1 MALSDQQFNQFLL
14 DAQDSTG
21 FGINRYNELKDA
33 GATNQQ
39 IAEIAANAPVIGPK
53 AREALPELS
62 DIFYTQIRNELETQ
76 YNNIVSIGKAQGKDV
91 TYRGRSSDLPTI
103 FNQQARQLADAGVS
117 SVANLRLSEITVP
130 VMSSFG
136 GFTFSGDESGKVV
149 QKRESRQVGTR
160 TYQGLIDVTT
170 GQPFK
175 NTNLGGA
182 VAIDRDTGAQKFGD
196 IFSGVKGGAN
206 YGIQFAPDGSPILF
220 PVWEKTK
227 SPIAQIGMEFLEPI
241 IEPIATAAGY
251 YFGGPVVGTA
261 VGNTVGQY
269 LASGEVDAE
278 RVAIATA
285 AAYAGSEIAG
295 SMGGEVAGA
304 PTPDG
309 GIVGTPGVSTVYPVA
324 PPNIGVATLP
334 PQAAAGAGLTSA
346 EMAALRG
353 NAGYGETVQ
362 SLLNQDLA
370 FVGEDA
376 AQLYNTTGS
385 VAATQQNLLA
395 AGVDPTMA
403 AEASNLAAL
412 GGTGTSIA
420 SSLGTAFP
428 RETVFTSEGLLSS
441 GATLDPIAKEIAGI
455 STTGGSSIGV
465 TDALRLANQAQG
477 LFGQQPQMGGLL
489 GGQRAGGQ
497 PMGVDYSGLL
507 ALLQARTGTPNVA
520 SLLAP
525 AVNRYQPLTTQQSLL
540 G

>member
-21 FGINRYNELKDA
+21 FGINRYNELKEL

-62 DIFYTQIRNELETQ
+62 DIYYTRIRNELETQ
-76 YNNIVSIGKAQGKDV
+76 YNNVVEAGKVQGKDLS
-91 TYRGRSSDLPTI
+91 YRGRSSDLPTVWH
-103 FNQQARQLADAGVS
+103 QQARQLADGGVS
-117 SVANLRLSEITVP
+117 SISNLRNQDGRLVDIS
-130 VMSSFG
+130 
-136 GFTFSGDESGKVV
+136 
-149 QKRESRQVGTR
+149 
-160 TYQGLIDVTT
+160 T
-170 GQPFK
+170 GQPFT

-227 SPIAQIGMEFLEPI
+227 SPIAQIGLGGLEDVIGPALT
-241 IEPIATAAGY
+241 IAGAYYGMPGLGEVGGAAAG
-251 YFGGPVVGTA
+251 A
-261 VGNTVGQY
+261 AAGNSVGQY
-269 LASGEVDAE
+269 LASGDIDWGQVALSAAVAGGTQAALGGAE
-278 RVAIATA
+278 A
-285 AAYAGSEIAG
+285 
-295 SMGGEVAGA
+295 AGA

-334 PQAAAGAGLTSA
+334 PQAAAGG
-346 EMAALRG
+346 G
-353 NAGYGETVQ
+353 
-362 SLLNQDLA
+362 
-370 FVGEDA
+370 
-376 AQLYNTTGS
+376 
-385 VAATQQNLLA
+385 LLA
-395 AGVDPTMA
+395 AQAGAPISTATPVPANELAFPAREVAYTPNASLDPN
-403 AEASNLAAL
+403 SFQAAL
-412 GGTGTSIA
+412 
-420 SSLGTAFP
+420 P
-428 RETVFTSEGLLSS
+428 
-441 GATLDPIAKEIAGI
+441 GI
-455 STTGGSSIGV
+455 SVETAASAAPYTAAAGSFQAAVPSLLAPAAAASAFGV
-465 TDALRLANQAQG
+465 SDALRLANQAQG

-489 GGQRAGGQ
+489 GGQRGGGQ

>member
-14 DAQDSTG
+14 DAEDSTG
-21 FGINRYNELKDA
+21 FGINRYNELKEL

-39 IAEIAANAPVIGPK
+39 IAEIAANAPVVGPK
-53 AREALPELS
+53 AKESLPELK
-62 DIFYTQIRNELETQ
+62 DIYYTRIRGELETQ
-76 YNNIVSIGKAQGKDV
+76 YNNIVSIGRAQGKDT

-103 FNQQARQLADAGVS
+103 FNQQARQLADGGLS
-117 SVANLRLSEITVP
+117 SISNLRNQDGRLVDIS
-130 VMSSFG
+130 
-136 GFTFSGDESGKVV
+136 
-149 QKRESRQVGTR
+149 
-160 TYQGLIDVTT
+160 T
-170 GQPFK
+170 GQQFT

-206 YGIQFAPDGSPILF
+206 YGIQFASDGSPILF

-227 SPIAQIGMEFLEPI
+227 SPIAQVGLEFLEPV

-251 YFGGPVVGTA
+251 YFGGPILGTA

-285 AAYAGSEIAG
+285 TAYAGSEIAG
-295 SMGGEVAGA
+295 SMGGEAAG
-304 PTPDG
+304 TG
-309 GIVGTPGVSTVYPVA
+309 LTPGTSGEGFTAAGSTGFTA
-324 PPNIGVATLP
+324 PPNYVIAPEIGASIAATTPSLLGP
-334 PQAAAGAGLTSA
+334 SETDLLGTTDFSRTGETGLTPGTS
-346 EMAALRG
+346 
-353 NAGYGETVQ
+353 GEG
-362 SLLNQDLA
+362 
-370 FVGEDA
+370 F
-376 AQLYNTTGS
+376 
-385 VAATQQNLLA
+385 VAAPGAAPGLSSMGGGTGLTVPVAGGTVAQGGFVPATQA
-395 AGVDPTMA
+395 P
-403 AEASNLAAL
+403 AL
-412 GGTGTSIA
+412 GGG
-420 SSLGTAFP
+420 
-428 RETVFTSEGLLSS
+428 SEF
-441 GATLDPIAKEIAGI
+441 GA
-455 STTGGSSIGV
+455 
-465 TDALRLANQAQG
+465 TDALRLANQAQS

-489 GGQRAGGQ
+489 GGQRGGGQ

>member
-14 DAQDSTG
+14 DAEDSTG
-21 FGINRYNELKDA
+21 FGINRYNELKEL

-39 IAEIAANAPVIGPK
+39 IAEIAANAPVVGPK
-53 AREALPELS
+53 AKESLPELK
-62 DIFYTQIRNELETQ
+62 DIYYTRIRGELETQ
-76 YNNIVSIGKAQGKDV
+76 YNNIVSIGRAQGKDT

-103 FNQQARQLADAGVS
+103 FNQQARQLADGGLS
-117 SVANLRLSEITVP
+117 SISNLRNQDGRLVDIS
-130 VMSSFG
+130 
-136 GFTFSGDESGKVV
+136 
-149 QKRESRQVGTR
+149 
-160 TYQGLIDVTT
+160 T
-170 GQPFK
+170 GQQFT

-206 YGIQFAPDGSPILF
+206 YGIQFASDGSPILF

-227 SPIAQIGMEFLEPI
+227 SPIAQVGLEFLEPV

-251 YFGGPVVGTA
+251 YFGGPILGTA

-285 AAYAGSEIAG
+285 TAYAGSEIAG
-295 SMGGEVAGA
+295 SMGGEAAGTGLTPGTSGEGFVAAPGAAPGLSSMGGGTGLTVPVAGGTVA
-304 PTPDG
+304 QG
-309 GIVGTPGVSTVYPVA
+309 G
-324 PPNIGVATLP
+324 
-334 PQAAAGAGLTSA
+334 
-346 EMAALRG
+346 
-353 NAGYGETVQ
+353 
-362 SLLNQDLA
+362 
-370 FVGEDA
+370 FVP
-376 AQLYNTTGS
+376 
-385 VAATQQNLLA
+385 ATQA
-395 AGVDPTMA
+395 P
-403 AEASNLAAL
+403 AL
-412 GGTGTSIA
+412 GGG
-420 SSLGTAFP
+420 
-428 RETVFTSEGLLSS
+428 SEF
-441 GATLDPIAKEIAGI
+441 GA
-455 STTGGSSIGV
+455 
-465 TDALRLANQAQG
+465 TDALRLANQAQS

-489 GGQRAGGQ
+489 GGQRGGGQ